1 MTIDYKKV
9 LGRVRGIVEREIS
22 TKDLEKPLEN
32 ILNKIDDLEIEIDE
46 TVSGF
51 LEQMSQEERSL
62 WIFRFFL

>member
-62 WIFRFFL
+62 LIFRFFL

>member
-62 WIFRFFL
+62 

>member
-22 TKDLEKPLEN
+22 TKDLQKPLEN

-51 LEQMSQEERSL
+51 LEQMSQEEGSL
-62 WIFRFFL
+62 

>member
-9 LGRVRGIVEREIS
+9 LGRVRGIVEKEIS
-22 TKDLEKPLEN
+22 TKDLEKPLES

-51 LEQMSQEERSL
+51 LEQMSQEEGSL
-62 WIFRFFL
+62 

>member
-9 LGRVRGIVEREIS
+9 LGRVRGIVEKEIS
-22 TKDLEKPLEN
+22 TKEKEKPLES

-51 LEQMSQEERSL
+51 LEQMSQEEGSL
-62 WIFRFFL
+62 

>member
-9 LGRVRGIVEREIS
+9 LGRVRGIVESEIS
-22 TKDLEKPLEN
+22 NKDLQKPLEN

-51 LEQMSQEERSL
+51 LEQMSQEEGSL
-62 WIFRFFL
+62 